1 MKSIY
6 KILFAILIAGFLFV
20 AVPTHNVWAGQCT
33 ATVNNFDANP
43 KTLAFNQPINLTA
56 SIRVTGF
63 ESDGSCKDRD
73 GNKYTSLRVQFRGDG
88 FIIDGGTVAI
98 RSSDPGPYQ
107 VTKSFKPSDYNKRA
121 GERFSMVALI
131 STGGSVAYSLTQ
143 SSPVPIILTA
153 GSYGQWA
160 CVADDGKYA
169 CSPGNL
175 RDCSDVISISPSS
188 VITRICQG
196 KPCVQIDNQL
206 CGSPAPASTH
216 KECRDR
222 SCVVVSGP
230 GPGNCPNNCVAT
242 PTVSPGGT
250 GSQSFEIPNPIGVDN
265 FQDLVNIIGRWIF
278 NLAIP
283 IAVII
288 IIYAGVLMLT
298 SGGEPK
304 RFQQGT
310 QALKYAVIGL
320 AVVLIGKGFVS
331 LIKSIL
337 SLRNP

>member
-196 KPCVQIDNQL
+196 KPCDDNDFNTPFIFIS
-206 CGSPAPASTH
+206 GPAHPSIGQYLGH
-216 KECRDR
+216 PLEYYNEDER
-222 SCVVVSGP
+222 VVVSNEHVSNGAW
-230 GPGNCPNNCVAT
+230 VA
-242 PTVSPGGT
+242 
-250 GSQSFEIPNPIGVDN
+250 EINV
-265 FQDLVNIIGRWIF
+265 
-278 NLAIP
+278 
-283 IAVII
+283 
-288 IIYAGVLMLT
+288 
-298 SGGEPK
+298 K
-304 RFQQGT
+304 
-310 QALKYAVIGL
+310 
-320 AVVLIGKGFVS
+320 
-331 LIKSIL
+331 IKQ
-337 SLRNP
+337 